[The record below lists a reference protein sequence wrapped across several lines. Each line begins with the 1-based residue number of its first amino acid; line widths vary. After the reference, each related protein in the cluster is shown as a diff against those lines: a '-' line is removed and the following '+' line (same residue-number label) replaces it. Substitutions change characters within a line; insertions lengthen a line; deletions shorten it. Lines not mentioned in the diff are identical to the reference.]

1 MNFDI
6 FVVSLQCEPINDDA
20 NMRNL
25 LFTFVMLLGILPLK
39 AQVNPQSGYVIT
51 NDNDTL
57 RGTIDYRTDAKN
69 ARSCRFMAEGET
81 VYKEYLPNEIKGYR
95 LSDTGACYV
104 TKTFPIDGEQRTF
117 FVEYLLEG
125 GVSLYRHKESTSE
138 YFYLVDADGKVATI
152 RETGD
157 VILRRDDQITAQR
170 QKLVE
175 ATQIFQKSQ
184 STLKQLWAMPQVSAD
199 QLLKLT
205 KAYNKEFYAEAGET
219 EFYQK
224 DLKSSDGLIARL
236 RFEAGVGI
244 TDMKFMPNFTTY
256 DPLYSTTLMPIVGV
270 GTDMILPR
278 LSKNLLL
285 QVMLQYSYNKGDPEQ
300 ENHYPFKRDWTFH
313 DVSLQVGAAYSF
325 LPEKRISPLVRAGV
339 SLDYMFGLKATHM
352 EGYYNMERNSEDKS
366 FSPRYYAGL
375 GAEAMVGK
383 HKVSLTA
390 NFWMRYFGT
399 IGLQAPVF
407 SLMAGFVL

>member
-1 MNFDI
+1 
-6 FVVSLQCEPINDDA
+6 
-20 NMRNL
+20 MRKL
-25 LFTFVMLLGILPLK
+25 LFAFLMLLGVLPLK

-81 VYKEYLPNEIKGYR
+81 AYKEYLPNEIKGYR

-104 TKTFPIDGEQRTF
+104 TKTFPVDGEQRTF
-117 FVEYLLEG
+117 FAEYLLEG

-184 STLKQLWAMPQVSAD
+184 STLKQLWAMPQVSAE
-199 QLLKLT
+199 QLRKLT
-205 KAYNKEFYAEAGET
+205 KAYNQEFYAEAGET

-224 DLKSSDGLIARL
+224 DIKSSDGLIARL

-244 TDMKFMPNFTTY
+244 TDMKFWPNAEWNDPILTTSLL
-256 DPLYSTTLMPIVGV
+256 PVVGV

-278 LSKNLLL
+278 FSKNLLL
-285 QVMLQYSYNKGDPEQ
+285 QVMLYYSYNKGDPEQ
-300 ENHYPFKRDWTFH
+300 EKHYLYKRDWTFH
-313 DVSLQVGAAYSF
+313 DVSLQAGAAYSF
-325 LPEKRISPLVRAGV
+325 LPEKCISPLVRAGV
-339 SLDYMFGLKATHM
+339 SLDYMFGLRTTHM
-352 EGYYNMERNSEDKS
+352 EGYYNMERNSTDTS
-366 FSPRYYAGL
+366 FSPRYYVGL
-375 GAEAMVGK
+375 GAESLVGK

-399 IGLQAPVF
+399 LGLQAPVF

>member
-1 MNFDI
+1 
-6 FVVSLQCEPINDDA
+6 
-20 NMRNL
+20 MRK
-25 LFTFVMLLGILPLK
+25 LFFAFLMLLGILPLK

-69 ARSCRFMAEGET
+69 ARSCRFMADGET

-95 LSDTGACYV
+95 LSETGACYV
-104 TKTFPIDGEQRTF
+104 SRTFPVDGELVTF
-117 FVEYLLEG
+117 FAEYLLEG
-125 GVSLYRHKESTSE
+125 GVSLYRHKEGTVE
-138 YFYLVDADGKVATI
+138 YFYLVDANGKVAMI

-170 QKLVE
+170 QKLME
-175 ATQIFQKSQ
+175 ATRIFQRSQ
-184 STLKQLWAMPQVSAD
+184 STLKQLWAMPQVSAE

-205 KAYNKEFYAEAGET
+205 KAYNQEFYAEAGET

-224 DLKSSDGLIARL
+224 DIKSSDGLIVRL

-244 TDMKFMPNFTTY
+244 SNMKFFPNSPRYNDPIETTSLI
-256 DPLYSTTLMPIVGV
+256 PVVGV

-278 LSKNLLL
+278 LSKNLLM
-285 QVMLQYSYNKGDPEQ
+285 QAMFYYSYNKGKPEDIK
-300 ENHYPFKRDWTFH
+300 HYPYTREWTFH
-313 DVSLQVGAAYSF
+313 DLSLQVGAAYSF
-325 LPEKRISPLVRAGV
+325 MPEKRISPLVRAGV
-339 SLDYMFGLKATHM
+339 ALDYLLGLKTENM
-352 EGYYNMERNSEDKS
+352 SGYHDTNKVSLDKS
-366 FSPRYYAGL
+366 FSPRYYVGL
-375 GAEAMVGK
+375 GAETMVGK

>member
-1 MNFDI
+1 M
-6 FVVSLQCEPINDDA
+6 C
-20 NMRNL
+20 
-25 LFTFVMLLGILPLK
+25 TFVMLLGILPAK
-39 AQVNPQSGYVIT
+39 AQTNPQAGYVIT

-69 ARSCRFMAEGET
+69 AQFCRFMADGEIT
-81 VYKEYLPNEIKGYR
+81 YKEYLPNEIKGYR
-95 LSDTGACYV
+95 LSDIGACYV
-104 TKTFPIDGEQRTF
+104 TKTFPVDGEPRTF
-117 FVEYLLEG
+117 FAEYLLEG

-157 VILRRDDQITAQR
+157 VILRRDDQIMAQR

-184 STLKQLWAMPQVSAD
+184 STLKQLWAMPQVSAE

-244 TDMKFMPNFTTY
+244 TDMKFFPNDPRYKDPIETTSLI
-256 DPLYSTTLMPIVGV
+256 PVVGV

-285 QVMLQYSYNKGDPEQ
+285 QAMFYYSYNKGKPE
-300 ENHYPFKRDWTFH
+300 EITHYPYTREWTFH
-313 DVSLQVGAAYSF
+313 DVSLLVGAAYSF
-325 LPEKRISPLVRAGV
+325 MPEKHISPLVRAGV
-339 SLDYMFGLKATHM
+339 ALDCLFGLETINM
-352 EGYYNMERNSEDKS
+352 EGYHATNKVSLDNS
-366 FSPRYYAGL
+366 FSPRYYVGL
-375 GAEAMVGK
+375 GAESMVGK

-399 IGLQAPVF
+399 LGLQAPVF